1 MDIKLKVGQ
10 RIKELRKE
18 LELSQ
23 EALALKAEVDRTY
36 MTDVENGRRNISI
49 EILEKI
55 IKALEVSSQSFLT
68 AKSLKSND
76 TSWRYYFARRN
87 VFTRRRQ
94 FTTKNELSVKRRDI
108 CFSNVSTKR
117 RTI

>member
-36 MTDVENGRRNISI
+36 VTDVENGRRNISV
-49 EILEKI
+49 EILERLI
-55 IKALEVSSQSFLT
+55 NALEISISEFFNSAQF
-68 AKSLKSND
+68 KK
-76 TSWRYYFARRN
+76 R
-87 VFTRRRQ
+87 TRQ
-94 FTTKNELSVKRRDI
+94 
-108 CFSNVSTKR
+108 
-117 RTI
+117 

>member
-10 RIKELRKE
+10 RIKTLRKE
-18 LELSQ
+18 LGLSQ

-55 IKALEVSSQSFLT
+55 IAALEISFT
-68 AKSLKSND
+68 D
-76 TSWRYYFARRN
+76 F
-87 VFTRRRQ
+87 
-94 FTTKNELSVKRRDI
+94 FTTKEFK
-108 CFSNVSTKR
+108 K
-117 RTI
+117 